1 MTAFEDNTNLQH
13 LGPLIAAAA
22 ERAAL
27 KGALHILGEADKLVP
42 IEEGTLERSG
52 NATAETQGAVAVG
65 AISYDGPYAVAQH
78 ERLDYRHDPG
88 RQAKYLEQPL
98 HAEADTVAQI
108 AATELRAALR

>member
-1 MTAFEDNTNLQH
+1 MTYRDDTH
-13 LGPLIAAAA
+13 LEHIGPLIAAAA

-27 KGALHILGEADKLVP
+27 AGALHVLGESDQLVP
-42 IEEGTLERSG
+42 IEEGTLSRSG

-65 AISYDGPYAVAQH
+65 AISYDGPYAAIQH

-98 HAEADTVAQI
+98 MAEAPTVAQI
-108 AATELRAALR
+108 AATELRRALS